1 VWLRWCWWC
10 CCCGYW
16 WAAINI
22 CLVRVWNVPGPRPG
36 LGVGCGLCF
45 ALADSITRCSASQA
59 SHLIS
64 AQLISSRFLTWCWL
78 RVANFLFGHPKY
90 FFFDSF
96 FFCVSGRTAFTE
108 WAQGL
113 ARLIKRPEI
122 HTFAHLANLRL
133 CSTVAPAVYL
143 SLPAHARTAI
153 IIIVELWSDL
163 SKVRSQC
170 KLANKNLYISILF
183 IDHLHLRWWEELL
196 NRMTCF
202 EQRDKSQL
210 TRQCHTKNG
219 KYSTENVF

>member
-1 VWLRWCWWC
+1 MLVVLLLRLLMSGHQYLSSSSLECARAKTRTRSWMRTLFRTRRFH
-10 CCCGYW
+10 
-16 WAAINI
+16 NPLQ
-22 CLVRVWNVPGPRPG
+22 CLPG
-36 LGVGCGLCF
+36 L
-45 ALADSITRCSASQA
+45 S
-59 SHLIS
+59 SHLSS
-64 AQLISSRFLTWCWL
+64 AHLVSFLDLMLIACGKLPVWPPK
-78 RVANFLFGHPKY
+78 VFLFW
-90 FFFDSF
+90 FL

-183 IDHLHLRWWEELL
+183 VDHLHLRWWEELL

>member
-1 VWLRWCWWC
+1 
-10 CCCGYW
+10 
-16 WAAINI
+16 
-22 CLVRVWNVPGPRPG
+22 VPPRP
-36 LGVGCGLCF
+36 
-45 ALADSITRCSASQA
+45 
-59 SHLIS
+59 
-64 AQLISSRFLTWCWL
+64 LISSQLSSSRLVSWLDVDCVWQTSCLATQSISFLI
-78 RVANFLFGHPKY
+78 P
-90 FFFDSF
+90 

-170 KLANKNLYISILF
+170 TLANKNLYISILF
-183 IDHLHLRWWEELL
+183 VDHLHLRWWEELL